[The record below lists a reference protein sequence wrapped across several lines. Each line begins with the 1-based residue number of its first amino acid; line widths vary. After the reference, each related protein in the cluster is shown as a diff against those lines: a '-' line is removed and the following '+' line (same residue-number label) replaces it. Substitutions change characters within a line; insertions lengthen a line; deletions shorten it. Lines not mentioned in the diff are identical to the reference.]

1 MLGPDETRWLGVAV
15 LLLLAAWLSV
25 AIYRIYRSFGYT
37 PAQFPIYMFSVVM
50 TRVLWRAEI
59 EGHLPF
65 PPGQGAVIVSNHIGP
80 IDPAFV
86 ALASGRPVHWLVA
99 REYFEHPL
107 YAWAF
112 RILQC
117 IPVNRGGIDTK
128 ATKLAVRYASQGD
141 LVGLF
146 PEGRINTSGRLMLP
160 GRPGAAL
167 IALKARVPV
176 VPCYVEG
183 SPYGGT
189 AFGFFFIPA
198 KTRIK
203 IGQPIDLTEYL
214 EQESNRDVLEQM
226 TRRFLIEIAAL
237 AGEPHYQPEVAGRHW
252 KTDAVSA

>member
-1 MLGPDETRWLGVAV
+1 MLGPNETRWLGVAV
-15 LLLLAAWLSV
+15 LLLLAAGLAAAV
-25 AIYRIYRSFGYT
+25 YRVYRSYRYT
-37 PAQFPIYMFSVVM
+37 PAQFPIYMFSLVM
-50 TRVLWRAEI
+50 TRVLWRAKI
-59 EGHLPF
+59 EGRLPF
-65 PPGQGAVIVSNHIGP
+65 PPGQGAVIVSNHVGP
-80 IDPAFV
+80 IDPAFIG
-86 ALASGRPVHWLVA
+86 LASGRPVHWLVA

-117 IPVNRGGIDTK
+117 IPVNRRGIDTA
-128 ATKLAVRYASQGD
+128 ATKLALRYAAQGD

-146 PEGRINTSGRLMLP
+146 PEGRINDSDRLLLP

-183 SPYGGT
+183 SPYDGT

-203 IGQPIDLTEYL
+203 IGRPIDLTEFI
-214 EQESNRDVLEQM
+214 EHEGDREVLERM
-226 TRRFLIEIAAL
+226 TRRFLVEIAAL
-237 AGEPHYQPEVAGRHW
+237 AGEPDYEPEVAGRHW
-252 KTDAVSA
+252 KPAAVTA